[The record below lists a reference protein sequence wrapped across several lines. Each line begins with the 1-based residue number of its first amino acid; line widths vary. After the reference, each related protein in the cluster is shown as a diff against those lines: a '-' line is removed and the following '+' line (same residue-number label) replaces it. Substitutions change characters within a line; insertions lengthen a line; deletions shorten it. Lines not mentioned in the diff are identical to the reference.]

1 MNIIILIFYLL
12 IYIFS
17 EKVIPMG
24 AKSSDQCK
32 FLVRGLK
39 LIAECSISTEV
50 KKMRGKE
57 QWTQGKFMILRG
69 GRLTHAEMAGLDEFK
84 NCLKRGIDVM
94 LLGKKLGKRSPKV
107 LWMDAAETRLVTA
120 T

>member
-1 MNIIILIFYLL
+1 MRIPERCEGKNCLFTVIG
-12 IYIFS
+12 S

-39 LIAECSISTEV
+39 LITGILFYKYYYSINNLIECSISTEI

-57 QWTQGKFMILRG
+57 QWTQVNIS
-69 GRLTHAEMAGLDEFK
+69 
-84 NCLKRGIDVM
+84 
-94 LLGKKLGKRSPKV
+94 LLLS
-107 LWMDAAETRLVTA
+107 L
-120 T
+120 